1 MSMNRLTSSVI
12 FFAALLSAPF
22 ARAELAESAEQVRPI
37 LLNSS
42 APDSPL
48 RTLADQPTTLHA
60 ALAGKPTVL
69 VFYRGGWCPFCN
81 LHLSELRNL
90 KPELDRQKFQLIAI
104 SPDSPAKLNETLE
117 KDELN
122 YTLLSDSSAAAIE
135 AFGIGFQL
143 DDATYQKYQGFGVDL
158 ETYSGGAKHHVLPVS
173 SVFVIDARGVIQFS
187 YVNPNYKTRVPLALV
202 RAAVVSVASG
212 EAGKSLK

>member
-1 MSMNRLTSSVI
+1 MNRLTTAAV
-12 FFAALLSAPF
+12 FLAALSSAPL
-22 ARAELAESAEQVRPI
+22 ARAELAASAEQVRPI
-37 LLNSS
+37 LLNAM

-48 RTLADQPTTLHA
+48 RTLNDQPTTLHA

-81 LHLSELRNL
+81 LHLSELRDI
-90 KPELDRQKFQLIAI
+90 KPELDKQKFQLIAI
-104 SPDSPAKLNETLE
+104 SPDSPQKLNETLE

-122 YTLLSDSSAAAIE
+122 YTLLSDSRASAIE

-143 DDATYQKYQGFGVDL
+143 DDATYQKYLGFGIDL
-158 ETYSGGAKHHVLPVS
+158 ESHSGGEKHHVLPVS

-202 RAAVVSVASG
+202 RAAVASVASG
-212 EAGKSLK
+212 VAGKSLK